1 MFRADEKNDK
11 CIGVK
16 ESSNAFLNLE
26 HLDLATFFSVLS
38 IVKGI
43 KEINIY

>member
-16 ESSNAFLNLE
+16 ESSDAFLNLE
-26 HLDLATFFSVLS
+26 HLDLACFFPVLP
-38 IVKGI
+38 IIKGI

>member
-1 MFRADEKNDK
+1 MGNEQNEK
-11 CIGVK
+11 CIDVK
-16 ESSNAFLNLE
+16 GSSNAFLNLE
-26 HLDLATFFSVLS
+26 HLDLVSFFPVLS